1 MELPVDYDK
10 LKQWERRL
18 VRLEYIKQQKGKCYH
33 CKKSLEGPPAKKI
46 LKKKLNL
53 RMFPKGFLDWPV
65 HLHHDHNTGL
75 TIGAVHCYCNA
86 VLWQYHGE

>member
-10 LKQWERRL
+10 LKQWQRRL
-18 VRLEYIKQQKGKCYH
+18 VRLEYIRLQNGKCYH
-33 CKKSLEGPPAKKI
+33 CKKPLDGPAAKKI
-46 LKKKLNL
+46 LKKKLN
-53 RMFPKGFLDWPV
+53 RKMFPKGFLDWPV